1 MPRKR
6 YKPEQIVMK
15 MRQVDGVRNLRSIG
29 TDLDELLAQRS
40 AVNVL
45 LPPIRLT
52 SPLGHVGSFAGWL
65 EFGCF
70 RGQSGRSRLE
80 SGGTGIGTV
89 VIEIEARAR

>member
-40 AVNVL
+40 AANVL

-52 SPLGHVGSFAGWL
+52 SPLGQQRTSSAMPIYVR
-65 EFGCF
+65 F
-70 RGQSGRSRLE
+70 RGLSGHWMS
-80 SGGTGIGTV
+80 
-89 VIEIEARAR
+89 AF